1 MRNIILFD
9 ASDVRENLLPM
20 TFTRPVADLRVGIL
34 TIREK
39 WEHVLDGAYSYL
51 TVEQRTEKMR
61 EFEQLTD
68 PGQPEVAL
76 TLVEDIPDAFM
87 GDALESDNLTYV
99 LHLYTDYYDKQRV
112 SVAQEN

>member
-9 ASDVRENLLPM
+9 AVEVRENLLPI

-51 TVEQRTEKMR
+51 TVDYLQEKYPIAIADENLFIAGNICPTE
-61 EFEQLTD
+61 ELVLTV
-68 PGQPEVAL
+68 EAL
-76 TLVEDIPDAFM
+76 KKAKDI
-87 GDALESDNLTYV
+87 V
-99 LHLYTDYYDKQRV
+99 
-112 SVAQEN
+112 